1 MAMLTRFLLRS
12 LAPAGTRAKLSIFI
26 FHRVLPESDPH
37 LPWEPDAAQFDW
49 MVRLIA
55 GNFNLLPLGEA
66 VQRLS
71 SSSLPPRAASITFDD
86 GYADNLSIA
95 TPILKRHGA
104 TATFF
109 IATGFL
115 DGKRM
120 WNDDVIEAFRR
131 APSGALDL
139 EDFDL
144 GLHKITDAESRVK
157 AYGAVLACLKY
168 FDHELRTVVAR
179 EVAVR
184 QGVQASSDLMMTFAQ
199 VQELRSQGMDIGS
212 HTHTHPILELMPD
225 VRAEEEM
232 QVGRDRLESLMGER
246 IALFAYPNGEPGK
259 DFSSRHAQMARR
271 IGFSAAVST
280 SSGVASHGSDIF
292 QLPRFT
298 PWDRTPMRFAM
309 RCAINL
315 ARSRA

>member
-1 MAMLTRFLLRS
+1 MTMLMRLILRS

-26 FHRVLPESDPH
+26 FHRVLPELDPH

-49 MVRLIA
+49 MVGMIA
-55 GNFNLLPLGEA
+55 GNFNLMPLGEA
-66 VQRLS
+66 VWRLS
-71 SSSLPPRAASITFDD
+71 SSSLPPAAASITFDD
-86 GYADNLSIA
+86 GYADNLLIA

-120 WNDDVIEAFRR
+120 WNDDVIDAFRW
-131 APSGALDL
+131 APQGILDL

-144 GLHKITDAESRVK
+144 GLHESTDAASRVK
-157 AYGAVLACLKY
+157 AYCDVLKRLKY
-168 FDHELRTVVAR
+168 FNHERRAVVAQ
-179 EVAVR
+179 EIAVR
-184 QGVQASSDLMMTFAQ
+184 HGVQATPDLMMTSAQ
-199 VQELRSQGMDIGS
+199 VRVLRSQGMEIGA

-225 VRAEEEM
+225 TRAEEEM
-232 QVGRDRLESLMGER
+232 AGGRERLEALLDEH
-246 IALFAYPNGEPGK
+246 ITLFAYPNGEPDI
-259 DFSSRHAQMARR
+259 DFSSRHARMAQRL
-271 IGFSAAVST
+271 GFTAAVTT
-280 SSGVASHGSDIF
+280 SAGTASQLSDVF

-298 PWDRTPMRFAM
+298 PWDRTPMRFAL

-315 ARSRA
+315 ARS